1 MLQTAEVGLKREYQS
16 IGKIDMDINW
26 KFSKLYHSLKSTISS
41 QPTKEDTKG
50 NPILTPDEIPQLLE
64 LLALVRQRKQ
74 ILVKDTQFV
83 VLEAENTERN
93 LLKLLLVSEKYIEF
107 EKKDDMNLE
116 KQLKRI

>member
-26 KFSKLYHSLKSTISS
+26 KFSTLYHSLKSTISS
-41 QPTKEDTKG
+41 QPTKEDTQR

-93 LLKLLLVSEKYIEF
+93 LLMLLVSEKYFEF